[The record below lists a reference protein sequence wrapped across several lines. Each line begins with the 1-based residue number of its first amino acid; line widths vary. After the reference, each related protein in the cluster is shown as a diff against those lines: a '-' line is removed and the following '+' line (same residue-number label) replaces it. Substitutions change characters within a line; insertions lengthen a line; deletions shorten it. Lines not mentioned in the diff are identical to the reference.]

1 VTLHRA
7 VLAGHLET
15 PGHSN
20 VASSRPG
27 DDYSGVMPKTRWAT
41 TIDGASIAYQDFGKG
56 PVTLL
61 VIHGWISHLEVY
73 WEQPRFARFM
83 RRLSRNM
90 RVLHFDKR
98 GAGMSDRFGRPP
110 DLETR
115 MDDVR
120 AVMDAAG
127 VERAAL
133 FGWGTGGPPLA
144 AFFAATHP
152 ERTLAVCMDGYMLER
167 RDADYPWG
175 WDEDEFEC
183 LTQGVADNW
192 GDEERTAEFVSF
204 GFGDAS
210 GEAPA
215 DDPGFC
221 RWCAKF
227 GRFSATPSSYG
238 AFARMW
244 YQTDVRDVLPSV
256 QSPTLVLYKNDA
268 RSFSRRDQGAYLA
281 DRIPGA
287 RLVGVPGIAPVVW
300 IENPDAYVAAI
311 EEFLSSVRAEEA
323 ELERVLATVLFTDI
337 VGSTAKAADLGDR
350 RWRDLVQRH
359 HATVRGLLGRYRGN
373 EVDTAGDG
381 FFASFDGPARAIRCA
396 EAIVQAV
403 RPLGIEIRAGLHT
416 GECDVIDGKIGGM
429 AVHIGSRV
437 GSLAG
442 PSEILVSQTVKDLVA
457 GSGLAFEDVGE
468 HELKGVPDRWRLYRV
483 RWSGHESQRPSSG

>member
-1 VTLHRA
+1 MALYRA
-7 VLAGHLET
+7 VLAGDLET
-15 PGHSN
+15 PGHSD
-20 VASSRPG
+20 VASPRWG
-27 DDYSGVMPKTRWAT
+27 DDHSGVIPKTRWAT
-41 TIDGASIAYQDFGKG
+41 TIDGASIAYQDFGEG

-83 RRLSRNM
+83 GRLSRNM

-98 GAGMSDRFGRPP
+98 GVGMSDRFGRPP

-144 AFFAATHP
+144 AFFAAAHP

-167 RDADYPWG
+167 QDADYPWG
-175 WDEDEFEC
+175 WDEDEHEG
-183 LTQGVADNW
+183 LVQGLVGNW
-192 GDEERTAEFVSF
+192 GDEERTAGFVSY
-204 GFGDAS
+204 GFGDAP
-210 GEAPA
+210 GEVPA
-215 DDPGFC
+215 DPEFF

-227 GRFSATPSSYG
+227 ARFSATPGSFA

-244 YQTDVRDVLPSV
+244 YETDVRDVLPSI
-256 QSPTLVLYKNDA
+256 QLPTLVLYKNDA
-268 RSFSRRDQGAYLA
+268 RSFAGRDQGAYLA

-287 RLVGVPGIAPVVW
+287 RLAGVPGIAPVVW
-300 IENPDAYVAAI
+300 IEDPDAYVAAI

-323 ELERVLATVLFTDI
+323 ELDRVLATVLFTDI

-350 RWRDLVQRH
+350 GWRDLVQRH
-359 HATVRGLLGRYRGN
+359 HAVVRALLARYRGK

-381 FFASFDGPARAIRCA
+381 FFASFDGPARAVRCA
-396 EAIVQAV
+396 GAIVDAV

-416 GECDVIDGKIGGM
+416 GECNVIDRKIGGI
-429 AVHIGSRV
+429 AVNIGARV

-468 HELKGVPDRWRLYRV
+468 HELKGLPDRWRLYRV
-483 RWSGHESQRPSSG
+483 TWSGHESQRPSSG

>member
-1 VTLHRA
+1 
-7 VLAGHLET
+7 
-15 PGHSN
+15 
-20 VASSRPG
+20 
-27 DDYSGVMPKTRWAT
+27 MPKTLWAR
-41 TIDGASIAYQDFGKG
+41 TIDDASIAYQEFGEG

-90 RVLHFDKR
+90 RVLQFDKR
-98 GAGMSDRFGRPP
+98 GVGMSDRFGRPP

-152 ERTLAVCMDGYMLER
+152 ERTLAVCIDGFMLER

-175 WDEDEFEC
+175 WDEDEIERHV
-183 LTQGVADNW
+183 QGVAANW
-192 GDEERTAEFVSF
+192 GDEERTAEFVSI

-215 DDPGFC
+215 DPEFFL
-221 RWCAKF
+221 WCAKLA
-227 GRFSATPSSYG
+227 RFSATPSSYT
-238 AFARMW
+238 AFERMW
-244 YQTDVRDVLPSV
+244 YETDVRDVLPSV
-256 QSPTLVLYKNDA
+256 QSPTLVLHKNDA
-268 RSFSRRDQGAYLA
+268 RSFAAREEAAYVA

-287 RLVGVPGIAPVVW
+287 RRAGVPGIAPVVW
-300 IENPDAYVAAI
+300 VEDPDPYVAAI
-311 EEFLSSVRAEEA
+311 EKFLSSVRAEET

-337 VGSTAKAADLGDR
+337 VGSTARAADLGDR
-350 RWRDLVQRH
+350 AWRDLVQRH
-359 HATVRGLLGRYRGN
+359 HATVRALLARYRGK

-381 FFASFDGPARAIRCA
+381 FFASFDGPGRAVRCA
-396 EAIVQAV
+396 GAIIDAV
-403 RPLGIEIRAGLHT
+403 RPLGIEIRAGVHT
-416 GECDVIDGKIGGM
+416 GECNLIDGKIGGM
-429 AVHIGSRV
+429 AVHIGARV
-437 GSLAG
+437 GSLAD
-442 PSEILVSQTVKDLVA
+442 PSQILVSQTVKDLVA
-457 GSGLAFEDVGE
+457 GSGLAFEDIGE

-483 RWSGHESQRPSSG
+483 VVR